1 MEFSTDV
8 FSLDRPSKVKF
19 DLVGSKL
26 PNNTDVYFRA
36 KQRELVEQYSAA
48 RIFMHETETDDWN
61 HWFNPVDDQTA
72 TEAFHLIFRSHFY
85 ETALFYYNAVVDIS
99 WTMCYVAI
107 EFACSNKGVRVDI
120 SGIKPIEE
128 AAELLRKAEGNV
140 TSPTAEDNPFSYLK
154 LMCPEFEPVIDQIID
169 FWNSFSASEI
179 RRRYNFCKHKG
190 RPSYEEIEKLS
201 AGRVMGFYIENKTT
215 GQLTQVASDP
225 QDVRYSFSLEDAISE
240 LRECD
245 DNILFPYIQK
255 LISSIEEILQP
266 SPMVF

>member
-1 MEFSTDV
+1 MEFSTDI
-8 FSLDRPSKVKF
+8 FSLDRPSHVKF

-26 PNNTDVYFRA
+26 PNSNDIYFRA

-61 HWFNPVDDQTA
+61 HWFNPVDDQNA

-99 WTMCYVAI
+99 WTLCYVAI

-128 AAELLRKAEGNV
+128 AAELLRRAEGNV

-154 LMCPEFEPVIDQIID
+154 LMCPEFEPAIDQIIS
-169 FWNSFSASEI
+169 FWNSFSSSEI
-179 RRRYNFCKHKG
+179 RKRYNFCKHKG
-190 RPSYEEIEKLS
+190 RPAYEEIEKLS
-201 AGRVMGFYIENKTT
+201 AGRVMGFYVKNNTT
-215 GQLTQVASDP
+215 GQMTQVASDP
-225 QDVRYSFSLEDAISE
+225 RDVRYSFSLEAAISE
-240 LRECD
+240 LRDFD
-245 DNILFPYIQK
+245 DAVLFPYVQK
-255 LISSIEEILQP
+255 LISTIETILKP